1 MDTRAARLI
10 VFAGICIPSVHAGSM
25 PIESSSAQSEPRPGL
40 LTQDRLTAAGASR
53 TEFLMTHG
61 NYAQTRFH
69 RADRI
74 NRETVKNL
82 KLAWSFEM
90 DVTESIQ
97 TAPIVY
103 DGVMYVTSSFNH
115 LFALDAKTGAGGV
128 PLLRAEQSR
137 GRGARRLGLHG
148 HAG

>member
-1 MDTRAARLI
+1 MFTYAVRLI
-10 VFAGICIPSVHAGSM
+10 AVAAMSIGAVRAETVSIS
-25 PIESSSAQSEPRPGL
+25 SSSAQSDLRPGL
-40 LTQDRLTAAGASR
+40 LSQDRLTAAAASR

-74 NRETVKNL
+74 NRRTVKNL

-97 TAPIVY
+97 TAP
-103 DGVMYVTSSFNH
+103 
-115 LFALDAKTGAGGV
+115 
-128 PLLRAEQSR
+128 
-137 GRGARRLGLHG
+137 
-148 HAG
+148 